1 MYHSLLEEYK
11 MEQQDKKRIVAILC
25 EVKVKDEEIFYLLK
39 KYCNIDPKET
49 LVLIQNERLI
59 DAPCRKLEEFLL
71 SEKGYNYEDADRF
84 INKYA
89 IGILVNNP
97 ELSKITPDKLYI
109 KVNEKKQNKLND
121 N

>member
-39 KYCNIDPKET
+39 KYCNIDTKET

-71 SEKGYNYEDADRF
+71 SEKGYSYEDADRF